1 MRRVLERSMASTAW
15 LEDGKATTPLDELW
29 RDGVLQRFGGHYE
42 TTRRWR
48 AARHRAS
55 ATREPASECI
65 DSRNPIVQA
74 LLAFYGRDR
83 TLAAV
88 ERFVSVLFAL
98 ENAERVARQTPR

>member
-1 MRRVLERSMASTAW
+1 MASMAW
-15 LEDGKATTPLDELW
+15 QEDGKATPLDELW
-29 RDGVLQRFGGHYE
+29 RDGVLQRFGGNYE

-55 ATREPASECI
+55 AAREPASDRT

-83 TLAAV
+83 TIAAV
-88 ERFVSVLFAL
+88 ERFVSVMFAL
-98 ENAERVARQTPR
+98 ECAERTARLTPR

>member
-1 MRRVLERSMASTAW
+1 MASTAW
-15 LEDGKATTPLDELW
+15 LEDGKVTTPLDELR
-29 RDGVLQRFGGHYE
+29 RDGVLQRFGEHYE

-55 ATREPASECI
+55 AAREPASDRT

-83 TLAAV
+83 TIAAV
-88 ERFVSVLFAL
+88 ERYVSVLFAL
-98 ENAERVARQTPR
+98 ECTERIARQTPR